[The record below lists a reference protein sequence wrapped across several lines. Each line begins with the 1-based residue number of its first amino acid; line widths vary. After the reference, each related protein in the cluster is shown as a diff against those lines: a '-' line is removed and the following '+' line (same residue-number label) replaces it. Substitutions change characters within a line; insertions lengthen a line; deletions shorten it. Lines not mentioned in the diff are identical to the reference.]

1 MVVAVQCWADTA
13 VTFCCSGGDPW
24 QPWSSSSA
32 FVSRFHSSF
41 PLSHLSPSLTPWMLS
56 NNFSLKMHNLVELW
70 SLLALFF
77 SKVFDQTKSRLVN
90 DLQMWGYSTLK
101 VFEGLGLKDWCLVPP
116 PPPPISLHSVETL
129 GFATSHLGFV
139 QNVCPAK
146 PAPHRYKRN
155 TILLFGGRAQ
165 ELSENCGG
173 HPGLP
178 VPNSMYS
185 LFSVDIKR
193 H

>member
-1 MVVAVQCWADTA
+1 
-13 VTFCCSGGDPW
+13 
-24 QPWSSSSA
+24 
-32 FVSRFHSSF
+32 
-41 PLSHLSPSLTPWMLS
+41 
-56 NNFSLKMHNLVELW
+56 MHNLVELW

-77 SKVFDQTKSRLVN
+77 SKIFDQTKSRLVN

-101 VFEGLGLKDWCLVPP
+101 VFERLGLKDWCLVPPP

-129 GFATSHLGFV
+129 GFATSHLRFV
-139 QNVCPAK
+139 QDVCPAK
-146 PAPHRYKRN
+146 PAPHGYKRN

-165 ELSENCGG
+165 DVSENHGG

-185 LFSVDIKR
+185 LCGHKAPLNLCLVCELRSCMEVEVAVLGSPSLTSFMVFVAPWKKKEVFGIPTPNRPYHFCGHKAPR
-193 H
+193 KN